1 MTTYFEEQHIGQIL
15 QATNIVDLI
24 GTYLALKPQ
33 GKDLVGLC
41 PFHNDRRPSMSV
53 SPAKQIFKCFACGAG
68 GDAIKFIMLKEKMT
82 FPEAV
87 KYLAERVHIQLPE
100 RQRQSSDKPQLDK
113 NKLEEINR
121 WAAKYFRSHYEN
133 EKNGSIARDYV
144 QTRGITENISRKF
157 GLGWAPGGWD
167 NLLNA
172 AKKDQVSLEALAQLG
187 LLIEKDT
194 GGYYDRFRERLI
206 FPVLDGLK
214 RVIAFGGRT
223 LANDPAKYLNS
234 PESALFDKSSS
245 LYGLHA
251 AKEEIVK
258 SKTAIIVEGYTD
270 CMMAHQQGV
279 YNVVATL
286 GTAMTKEHARMLGR
300 YADRIILMFDSDQ
313 AGIKAGDR
321 AIELFFGLQ
330 VEIEL
335 ISLPDGQDPCDF
347 LLANGKESFEAELQ
361 KAQNAIDYKWNN
373 LLSEFERADAI
384 NGRTLAIDQFLKIIK
399 QMATEGNLDPIKEG
413 LVINKVAGLVKQP
426 AETIHKRMARL
437 KSAQSFEKVNNDNAR
452 NKISFVNL
460 DAVSKCYLY
469 ILEVLLNCPDL
480 YFMVIERIGAIT
492 EVEHPV
498 LKQVATRIAQ
508 CCESTKEPNIG
519 TILGGCESTQLCNVI
534 TDMALSGE
542 NRGNYENTLEGAF
555 AALENFKAKQERN
568 NLKDMITNSAKTFD
582 RDTLDVML
590 ADLQARLIKDK
601 TESN

>member
-1 MTTYFEEQHIGQIL
+1 MTTYFEELHIGQIL
-15 QATNIVDLI
+15 QSTDIVDLI
-24 GTYLALKPQ
+24 GNYLALKPQ

-53 SPAKQIFKCFACGAG
+53 SPAKQIFKCFSCGAG
-68 GDAIKFIMLKEKMT
+68 GDAIKFIMLKERMT
-82 FPEAV
+82 FPESV
-87 KYLAERVHIQLPE
+87 KYLAERANIQLPE
-100 RQRQSSDKPQLDK
+100 RQNHNYEKPQFDK

-121 WAAKYFRSHYEN
+121 WAAKYFRSQYE
-133 EKNGSIARDYV
+133 EEIFGKTAREYI
-144 QTRGITENISRKF
+144 QNRGIEDNISRKF
-157 GLGWAPGGWD
+157 GLGWAPAGWD

-172 AKKDQVSLEALAQLG
+172 AIKDQISLEALAQLG
-187 LLIEKDT
+187 LLVEKDT
-194 GGYYDRFRERLI
+194 GGYYDRFRERVI

-234 PESALFDKSSS
+234 PESVLFDKSSS

-251 AKEEIVK
+251 AKDEIVK
-258 SKTAIIVEGYTD
+258 NKTAIVVEGYTD
-270 CMMAHQQGV
+270 CIMAHQQGV

-300 YADRIILMFDSDQ
+300 YANRIILMFDSDQ
-313 AGIKAGDR
+313 AGIKAGNR

-347 LLANGKESFEAELQ
+347 LLENGKKAFELELK
-361 KAQNAIDYKWNN
+361 KAKNAIDYKWSN
-373 LLSEFERADAI
+373 LLQEYESADAI
-384 NGRTLAIDQFLKIIK
+384 NGRTLAIDQFLQIIS
-399 QMATEGNLDPIKEG
+399 QMAKEGNLDPIKKG
-413 LVINKVAGLVKQP
+413 LVVNKVAGLINQP
-426 AETIHKRMARL
+426 AEIIHRRMARFT
-437 KSAQSFEKVNNDNAR
+437 SSHSFEKLNNENP
-452 NKISFVNL
+452 NNMLMLGNL

-469 ILEVLLNCPDL
+469 ILEVILNCPDL
-480 YFMVIERIGAIT
+480 YYIVIERLGSIT
-492 EVEHPV
+492 NIDHPV
-498 LKQVATRIAQ
+498 LKQVAMRITK
-508 CCESTKEPNIG
+508 CCENTEKPNLGI
-519 TILGGCESTQLCNVI
+519 ILGGCESTQLCNII
-534 TDMALSGE
+534 TDMAVSGE
-542 NRGNYENTLEGAF
+542 SRGNYEKTLDGAF
-555 AALENFKAKQERN
+555 AALEGFKAKQERS